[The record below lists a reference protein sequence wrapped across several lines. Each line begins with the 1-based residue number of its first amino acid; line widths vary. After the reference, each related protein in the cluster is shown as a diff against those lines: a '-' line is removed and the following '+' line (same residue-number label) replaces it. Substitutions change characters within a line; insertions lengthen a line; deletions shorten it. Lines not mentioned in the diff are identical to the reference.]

1 MGNINIDLAFWHLMY
16 LWSSIKLKITLK
28 MCIVLHLL
36 TEMTI
41 RIIALLTFCVSSI
54 NNVFQ
59 ICGLSVI
66 YFILINLSLK

>member
-1 MGNINIDLAFWHLMY
+1 
-16 LWSSIKLKITLK
+16 

-59 ICGLSVI
+59 ICSLSVI